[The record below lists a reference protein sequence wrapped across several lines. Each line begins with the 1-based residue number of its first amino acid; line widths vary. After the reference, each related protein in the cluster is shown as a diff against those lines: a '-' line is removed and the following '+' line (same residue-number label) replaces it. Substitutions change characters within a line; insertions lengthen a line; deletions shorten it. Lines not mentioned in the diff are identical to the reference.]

1 MVQVAVA
8 QFAPG
13 VNKDENLAAIGGLA
27 AEAAGRGAKVV
38 VFPEFA
44 MFTAPKLNGRFVDSA
59 EPLDGPFTTGLGAL
73 ARRYGVHLVAGVNER
88 LDDPGRPPAPAHRE
102 SADELRPAP
111 RFSNTLVAVGPGG
124 GIVAEY
130 RKLHLYDAFGYEES
144 ALVRP
149 GDIGEPET
157 FAVDGV
163 TFGMQTCYDVR
174 FPEVTRRIVDAGAD
188 VLALPAAWVPGPLKE
203 DHWRTLVRA
212 RAIENTVYVAA
223 AGQCAPMGAGNSM
236 IADPMGVVAAGL
248 GEDPGV
254 VSGEVSAE
262 RIAAVRAKNP
272 ALALRRFTV
281 VQAG

>member
-1 MVQVAVA
+1 MVLVAVA
-8 QFAPG
+8 QLAPG

-27 AEAAGRGAKVV
+27 AEAAGLGAKVV

-44 MFTAPKLNGRFVDSA
+44 MFTAPKLDERFTDSA
-59 EPLDGPFTTGLGAL
+59 EPLDGPFTTGLGEL
-73 ARRYGVHLVAGVNER
+73 ARRHGVHLVAGVNER
-88 LDDPGRPPAPAHRE
+88 LDEPGRI
-102 SADELRPAP
+102 
-111 RFSNTLVAVGPGG
+111 SNTLVALGPGG
-124 GIVAEY
+124 DIVAEY
-130 RKLHLYDAFGYEES
+130 RKLHLYDAFGYRES
-144 ALVRP
+144 KLVRP
-149 GDIGEPET
+149 GAIGEPET
-157 FAVDGV
+157 FEVDGA

-188 VLALPAAWVPGPLKE
+188 VLVLPAAWVPGPLKE

-236 IADPMGVVAAGL
+236 VVDPMGVVAAGL
-248 GEDPGV
+248 GEDTGV
-254 VSGEVSAE
+254 VAAEVSAE

-281 VQAG
+281 VEAG

>member
-1 MVQVAVA
+1 MVRVAVA

-27 AEAAGRGAKVV
+27 AEAAGHGAKVV

-44 MFTAPKLNGRFVDSA
+44 MFTAPKLDDRFVDSA
-59 EPLDGPFTTGLGAL
+59 EPLDGPFVAGLGEL
-73 ARRYGVHLVAGVNER
+73 ARRHGVHLVAGVNER
-88 LDDPGRPPAPAHRE
+88 LDAPDRPPAPAHRR
-102 SADELRPAP
+102 SADELRSAS
-111 RFSNTLVAVGPGG
+111 RISNTLVAIGPGG

-130 RKLHLYDAFGYEES
+130 RKLHLYDAFGYQES

-157 FAVDGV
+157 FTVDGV

-188 VLALPAAWVPGPLKE
+188 VLALPADWVPGPLKE

-223 AGQCAPMGAGNSM
+223 AGQCAPTGAGNSM
-236 IADPMGVVAAGL
+236 IVDPMGVVAAGL
-248 GEDPGV
+248 GEDPGT

-281 VQAG
+281 VQTG